1 MQYTTNLKLS
11 KPSYDDD
18 VDIQIIN
25 NNMDIIDDKIK
36 KASEIDLSQYALKKD
51 YLPLAGGTMTGN
63 IQLGNLIG
71 LLFSNKSSINFSN
84 TDEKE
89 TLNMSADKL
98 NCSIGGKPFVIEGD
112 SITYDGAD
120 LITALSNGG
129 NGSGGY
135 VKLSNGMTVQ
145 WGFIPFKDSATIYN
159 QVITFNTPMKTDN
172 YIVMIARGYQHQAT
186 IDTVAD
192 KFGDYQYA
200 YEYSTTGFK
209 YSIYQ
214 GYCKSAY
221 VWLAIGGI

>member
-25 NNMDIIDDKIK
+25 NNMDIIDDRIK

-112 SITYDGAD
+112 SITYDGND
-120 LITALSNGG
+120 LIIASKGTNF
-129 NGSGGY
+129 
-135 VKLSNGMTVQ
+135 VKLSNGLTFQ
-145 WGFIPFKDSATIYN
+145 WGFIDVRTGVSYLDTI
-159 QVITFNTPMKTDN
+159 TLNTPMTTNN
-172 YIVMIARGYQHQAT
+172 YIVVVSR
-186 IDTVAD
+186 DTKEALDLSESANV
-192 KFGDYQYA
+192 FGDYVYTRSHTTTNFQA
-200 YEYSTTGFK
+200 IIRQPRIRTPYS
-209 YSIYQ
+209 
-214 GYCKSAY
+214 
-221 VWLAIGGI
+221 WLVIGGI

>member
-1 MQYTTNLKLS
+1 MDYTKNLKLS
-11 KPSYDDD
+11 KPSYQDD
-18 VDIQIIN
+18 VDIQVLN
-25 NNMDIIDDKIK
+25 TNSDILDEKIK
-36 KASEIDLSQYALKKD
+36 ELLDRKVDLSG
-51 YLPLAGGTMTGN
+51 YLPLKGGTMSGN
-63 IQLGNLIG
+63 INLMNLIG
-71 LLFSNKSSINFSN
+71 LAFGNSSLNFSN
-84 TDEKE
+84 EDTKE
-89 TLNMSADKL
+89 TLNIKADKF
-98 NCSIGGKPFVIEGD
+98 NCNVSGKPFVITD
-112 SITYDGAD
+112 NSITYDGAD

-186 IDTVAD
+186 VSIVAD

-200 YEYSTTGFK
+200 HEYSTTGFK

-221 VWLAIGGI
+221 IWLAIGGI

>member
-25 NNMDIIDDKIK
+25 NNMDIIDDRIK

-112 SITYDGAD
+112 SITYDGND
-120 LITALSNGG
+120 LIIASKGTNF
-129 NGSGGY
+129 
-135 VKLSNGMTVQ
+135 VKLSNGLTFQ

-159 QVITFNTPMKTDN
+159 QVITFNTPMKTNN
-172 YIVMIARGYQHQAT
+172 YIVMIARGYQQQANVF
-186 IDTVAD
+186 IVAD
-192 KFGDYQYA
+192 KFGDYQYTH
-200 YEYSTTGFK
+200 EYSTTGFK

-221 VWLAIGGI
+221 IWLAIGGI